1 MKLTKGTLRRII
13 KEESRRLTEKEEYKQ
28 FFKRALEKAGKSIPQ
43 MSDSEKK
50 EFFNKIDKTWK
61 GKNESVVNEKKV
73 PKKGS
78 PDYHQ
83 HKIAVDTV
91 RNPMKSFMGGP
102 SWKEAEETLI
112 KKFGYSKKE
121 VDKLRESVNE
131 DTKKRFDVDFYKG
144 NGDRQ
149 TSHEEIIRGDKF
161 SDVVSQATKVAK
173 SKGMNYV
180 EFYHKDSFIG
190 SIDKRN
196 GYQFKKGRNYQ
207 KSPLPVNEGIWPK
220 SKLSDTF
227 QFILKDALTKNFK
240 GMFYVIDHDLYRND
254 KKVLTISDNDS
265 VNSVIKKLKS
275 KLKESVNEATKYK
288 VGQKTPVGK
297 IIGTSVWGKGRKQ
310 EWFYD
315 VQKPGHSP
323 KQYSEKSL
331 DKIMGESVNEGP
343 DKIQQF
349 DDVHIKSKNLTGT
362 VYSIKGNDVVVNT
375 LKKGLV
381 KAKMDDLTK
390 LFTDGVNEAY
400 DKRAYDFAPASD
412 KIDEARSIG
421 VVQREWGKTVDK
433 MKSIVADWKGAEGSK
448 KDALT
453 KKLKDLTKKK
463 KELEQELNDAVMSK
477 GINQELSA
485 VDEAANDYQVYHN
498 QYSSA
503 IDEVEKYAKLR
514 GYDLDQEEYGSAYDN
529 AFFKPKEGST
539 KRDTLALYKN
549 GKEQKKALHI
559 QIYGMG
565 GNKYELNMYI
575 N

>member
-50 EFFNKIDKTWK
+50 EFFNKIDKAWK
-61 GKNESVVNEKKV
+61 GKNESVVSEKKV

-91 RNPMKSFMGGP
+91 RNPIKSFMGGP

-207 KSPLPVNEGIWPK
+207 KSPLPVNEAK
-220 SKLSDTF
+220 SQDPT
-227 QFILKDALTKNFK
+227 LKEMVKF
-240 GMFYVIDHDLYRND
+240 
-254 KKVLTISDNDS
+254 
-265 VNSVIKKLKS
+265 LKS
-275 KLKESVNEATKYK
+275 NYRDEEEFSILLAIY
-288 VGQKTPVGK
+288 
-297 IIGTSVWGKGRKQ
+297 
-310 EWFYD
+310 F
-315 VQKPGHSP
+315 
-323 KQYSEKSL
+323 YSEANYGGMRS
-331 DKIMGESVNEGP
+331 
-343 DKIQQF
+343 
-349 DDVHIKSKNLTGT
+349 NLYSALSQLSNKMRVRTKFSDERGT
-362 VYSIKGNDVVVNT
+362 EIEMMV
-375 LKKGLV
+375 
-381 KAKMDDLTK
+381 DDL
-390 LFTDGVNEAY
+390 
-400 DKRAYDFAPASD
+400 
-412 KIDEARSIG
+412 
-421 VVQREWGKTVDK
+421 
-433 MKSIVADWKGAEGSK
+433 
-448 KDALT
+448 
-453 KKLKDLTKKK
+453 
-463 KELEQELNDAVMSK
+463 
-477 GINQELSA
+477 
-485 VDEAANDYQVYHN
+485 VDE
-498 QYSSA
+498 
-503 IDEVEKYAKLR
+503 
-514 GYDLDQEEYGSAYDN
+514 
-529 AFFKPKEGST
+529 F
-539 KRDTLALYKN
+539 
-549 GKEQKKALHI
+549 
-559 QIYGMG
+559 G
-565 GNKYELNMYI
+565 GERP
-575 N
+575 